1 MKKYAL
7 LLLLPLFGV
16 AACQP
21 AAPPP
26 PPGPQTTEIIGV
38 VQDISGACH
47 VIVAENGTT
56 YAVRPGTL
64 PPNAMPGA
72 RVRIVGVVDPT
83 QGCPGATLVRAD
95 GGVTVLAEAGP
106 PPRRGRVGM
115 RTVPK

>member
-16 AACQP
+16 AACQSEP
-21 AAPPP
+21 PPP
-26 PPGPQTTEIIGV
+26 PPGPQTTEVIGV

-47 VIVAENGTT
+47 VIVAENGTA
-56 YAVRPGTL
+56 YAVRPGVL

-72 RVRIVGVVDPT
+72 RVRVVGVIDPA
-83 QGCPGATLVRAD
+83 QACPGRTLIRAD

-106 PPRRGRVGM
+106 PRRRTMRRGM
-115 RTVPK
+115 TVPK